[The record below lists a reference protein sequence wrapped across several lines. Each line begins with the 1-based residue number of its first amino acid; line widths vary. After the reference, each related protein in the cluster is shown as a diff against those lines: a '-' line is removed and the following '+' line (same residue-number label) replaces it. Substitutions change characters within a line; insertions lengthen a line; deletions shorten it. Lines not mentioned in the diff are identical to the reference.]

1 MFPTAPST
9 PCLEEVFYD
18 LPAAS
23 ARVWVW
29 ARVRGLPNLNLRH
42 PDAHQPAL
50 YDELAALSSEAG
62 LPCLLICFLLRL
74 VAGFSHLSFMFL
86 FLCLCCSPTPTLAD
100 VPSPSQVACPL
111 SCVGHR
117 PAPAPA
123 PRRAYNC
130 ERRAAHRGLCLCL

>member
-9 PCLEEVFYD
+9 PCLEDVFYD

-23 ARVWVW
+23 ARVWVWVWVW

-62 LPCLLICFLLRL
+62 LSCLPFCFLLRL
-74 VAGFSHLSFMFL
+74 VAGFSHLPFMFL
-86 FLCLCCSPTPTLAD
+86 FLF
-100 VPSPSQVACPL
+100 
-111 SCVGHR
+111 
-117 PAPAPA
+117 
-123 PRRAYNC
+123 
-130 ERRAAHRGLCLCL
+130 LCL